1 MPEVL
6 LTLAETRR
14 ETPDVRSFVF
24 TPNAP
29 VGHRAGQYLMLR
41 MDAPGDSRG
50 PSRTFTI
57 SSSPTEGDRIM
68 ITTRVSPSPFK
79 QRLGSLPPGT
89 ELKAR
94 VPMGTF
100 TLPEN
105 PAPWVVFLADGIGIT
120 PFRAII
126 RYATDVELPTDIL
139 LLYSC
144 RTPEDIVFRNELED
158 LAHRNPR
165 LRIVT
170 TVTRPEESTTAWPGP
185 TRHVDADFLRE
196 HAGPL
201 DDALVYAAGPPAMV
215 EDMLGAAASLGV
227 PKERLRAERFTGY

>member
-24 TPNAP
+24 TPSAP

-41 MDAPGDSRG
+41 MDAPGDPRG

-79 QRLGSLPPGT
+79 QRLAGLPPGT
-89 ELKAR
+89 ELRAR
-94 VPMGTF
+94 APMGTF
-100 TLPEN
+100 ALHED
-105 PAPWVVFLADGIGIT
+105 ASKRAIFLAGGIGIT
-120 PFRAII
+120 SFRAMI
-126 RYATDVELPTDIL
+126 RYAMDADLPHEIL

-144 RTPEDIVFRNELED
+144 RTVEEIALRRELEM
-158 LAHRNPR
+158 LAARNPR
-165 LRIVT
+165 FRMVI
-170 TVTRPEESTTAWPGP
+170 TVTRPAESVERWDGP
-185 TRHVDADFLRE
+185 TSRIDAQFLKE

-201 DDALVYAAGPPAMV
+201 DDAIVYAAGPPATV
-215 EDMLGAAASLGV
+215 EYLLRAALSLGV
-227 PKERLRAERFTGY
+227 PNEKTRAERFTGY